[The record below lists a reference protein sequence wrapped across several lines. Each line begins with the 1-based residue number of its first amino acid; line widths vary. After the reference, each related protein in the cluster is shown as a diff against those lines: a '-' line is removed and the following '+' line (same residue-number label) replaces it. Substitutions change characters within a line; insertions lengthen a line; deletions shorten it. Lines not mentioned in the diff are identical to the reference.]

1 MAYHSFSEDDEWDYE
16 SDEWGSER
24 EDDHLHNDLEDN
36 KSSSESTTDS
46 EDDEQFP
53 SRQDDSVLPAEPSSL
68 ALQMYRKVRVWC
80 YIERCR
86 EPFLTPNDPCG
97 PLKMFLAEAHMPEYA
112 DEDRR
117 REFTEKT
124 FTSLV
129 QLIMSGL
136 ATEDD
141 PREIFAVSHIAYL
154 VVRELTQDRMTQ
166 PDHLGCKPV
175 PTNNF
180 DAIVRYA
187 ANWKKKAAERII
199 TSLEP
204 LNVALEDFFSHSD
217 SEPLPNVWSVIMWWL
232 RSPFYRNIFEP
243 APLVSRSVCV
253 EQLKKIEGG
262 LRGSEELLNKE
273 KADMIKKWL
282 LREAPE
288 DINQARR
295 YEGWKNLYF
304 RSQ

>member
-1 MAYHSFSEDDEWDYE
+1 VEHHHPRHDPERFERLNRLFIPMWNVAY
-16 SDEWGSER
+16 
-24 EDDHLHNDLEDN
+24 
-36 KSSSESTTDS
+36 
-46 EDDEQFP
+46 
-53 SRQDDSVLPAEPSSL
+53 
-68 ALQMYRKVRVWC
+68 
-80 YIERCR
+80 YI
-86 EPFLTPNDPCG
+86 
-97 PLKMFLAEAHMPEYA
+97 PE
-112 DEDRR
+112 
-117 REFTEKT
+117 KK
-124 FTSLV
+124 
-129 QLIMSGL
+129 G
-136 ATEDD
+136 
-141 PREIFAVSHIAYL
+141 
-154 VVRELTQDRMTQ
+154 
-166 PDHLGCKPV
+166 
-175 PTNNF
+175 
-180 DAIVRYA
+180 
-187 ANWKKKAAERII
+187 KKKAAERII